1 MKDSDAKTA
10 YDAEKVRSEF
20 PMLVAGDHDAKPLA
34 FLDSTATTQK
44 PACVIDAM
52 DDFYREH
59 YSSVKRGV
67 YRLSARTTEAF
78 EATRKNVAKFINA
91 KTEDEI
97 VFTRGTT
104 ESINLVAWSYGRKF
118 FKAGDEILI
127 SGLEHHANIVSWQL
141 VAEMKNAKIKVIPVL
156 DSGDLD
162 LAALPGLLNARTKMV
177 AIAHV
182 SNSVGTVNP
191 IAEIIKTVRAAA
203 PQAKVLIDAAQSS
216 SHIKIDVQKLDCDFL
231 AFSGH
236 KMYGPTGV
244 GVLYGKYEVLDS
256 MPPWHGGG
264 EMIKNV
270 TFEKT
275 TYADVPARFEAGTP
289 MIAEVIGLGKAIEW
303 INAVGIENIR
313 KHEEEITNYALEQL
327 AQIPQVKIFGNPKE
341 RGALISV
348 TLDGI
353 AVSDAA
359 MILDEE
365 NVAVRSGHHC
375 AQPVMDRFGVDA
387 TLRLSFGA
395 YTLKRDIDRFV
406 AGIKRVLRLFG

>member
-1 MKDSDAKTA
+1 MFN
-10 YDAEKVRSEF
+10 AELTRNEF
-20 PMLVAGDHDAKPLA
+20 PMLVAGDKEQKPLA

-78 EATRKNVAKFINA
+78 EKTRKDIAKFINA

-118 FKAGDEILI
+118 FNEGDEILI
-127 SGLEHHANIVSWQL
+127 SALEHHANIVSWQL
-141 VAEMKNAKIKVIPVL
+141 VAEMKGAKIKVIPVK
-156 DSGDLD
+156 DDGDLD
-162 LAALPGLLNARTKMV
+162 LSALPALLTPRTKMV
-177 AIAHV
+177 AVAHV

-191 IAEIIKTVRAAA
+191 IEEIIATVRKLA
-203 PQAKVLIDAAQSS
+203 PQSKILIDAAQSS

-236 KMYGPTGV
+236 KMYGPTGI
-244 GVLYGKYEVLDS
+244 GVLYGKYDVLDS
-256 MPPWHGGG
+256 MPPYHGGG

-289 MIAEVIGLGKAIEW
+289 AIAEVIGLGKAVEW
-303 INAVGIENIR
+303 LNNIGLENIR
-313 KHEEEITNYALEQL
+313 EHEEQITQYALKQL
-327 AQIPQVKIFGNPKE
+327 AEIPQVKVLGNPKE
-341 RGALISV
+341 RGALISI

-353 AVSDAA
+353 AVGDAA

-375 AQPVMDRFGVDA
+375 AQPVMDRFGLDA

-395 YTLKRDIDRFV
+395 YTLERDIDRFI
-406 AGIKRVLRLFG
+406 AGIKRVIRLFA

>member
-1 MKDSDAKTA
+1 MFN
-10 YDAEKVRSEF
+10 AELTRNEF
-20 PMLVAGDHDAKPLA
+20 PMLVEGDKEQKPLA

-78 EATRKNVAKFINA
+78 EKTRKDIAKFINA
-91 KTEDEI
+91 KSEDEI
-97 VFTRGTT
+97 IFTRGTT

-118 FKAGDEILI
+118 FNEGDEVLI
-127 SGLEHHANIVSWQL
+127 SALEHHANIVSWQL
-141 VAEMKNAKIKVIPVL
+141 VAEMKGAKIKVIPVK
-156 DSGDLD
+156 DDGDLD
-162 LAALPGLLNARTKMV
+162 LAALPALLTPRTKMV
-177 AIAHV
+177 AVAHV

-191 IAEIIKTVRAAA
+191 IEEIIATVRKLA
-203 PQAKVLIDAAQSS
+203 PQAKVLIDATQSS

-236 KMYGPTGV
+236 KMYGPTGI
-244 GVLYGKYEVLDS
+244 GVLYGKYDVLDS
-256 MPPWHGGG
+256 MPPYHGGG

-289 MIAEVIGLGKAIEW
+289 AIAEVIGLGKAVEW
-303 INAVGIENIR
+303 LNEKGLDNIR
-313 KHEEEITNYALEQL
+313 EHEAQITQYALKQL
-327 AQIPQVKIFGNPKE
+327 AEIPQVKVLGNPKE
-341 RGALISV
+341 RGALISI

-353 AVSDAA
+353 AVGDAA

-375 AQPVMDRFGVDA
+375 AQPVMDRFGLDA

-395 YTLKRDIDRFV
+395 YTLERDIDRFV
-406 AGIKRVLRLFG
+406 AGIKRVIRLFA

>member
-1 MKDSDAKTA
+1 MFN
-10 YDAEKVRSEF
+10 AELTRNEF
-20 PMLVAGDHDAKPLA
+20 PMLVAGDKEQKPLA

-78 EATRKNVAKFINA
+78 EKTRKDIAKFINA
-91 KTEDEI
+91 K
-97 VFTRGTT
+97 FTRGTT

-118 FKAGDEILI
+118 FNEGDEVLI
-127 SGLEHHANIVSWQL
+127 SALEHHANIVSWQL
-141 VAEMKNAKIKVIPVL
+141 VAEMKGAKIKVIPVK
-156 DSGDLD
+156 DDGDLD
-162 LAALPGLLNARTKMV
+162 LAALPELLTPRTKMV
-177 AIAHV
+177 AVAHV

-191 IAEIIKTVRAAA
+191 IAEIIATVRKLA
-203 PQAKVLIDAAQSS
+203 PQAKILIDAAQSS

-236 KMYGPTGV
+236 KMYGPTGI

-289 MIAEVIGLGKAIEW
+289 AIAEVIGLGKAIEW
-303 INAVGIENIR
+303 LNNVGLDNIR
-313 KHEEEITNYALEQL
+313 KHEEQITQYALKQL
-327 AQIPQVKIFGNPKE
+327 AEIPQVKVLGNPKE
-341 RGALISV
+341 RGALISI

-353 AVSDAA
+353 AVGDAA

-387 TLRLSFGA
+387 TLRLSFGV
-395 YTLKRDIDRFV
+395 YTLERDIDRFV
-406 AGIKRVLRLFG
+406 AGIKRVVRLFA

>member
-1 MKDSDAKTA
+1 MFN
-10 YDAEKVRSEF
+10 AELTRNEF
-20 PMLVAGDHDAKPLA
+20 PMLVAGDKEQKPLA

-78 EATRKNVAKFINA
+78 EKTRKDIAKFINA

-118 FKAGDEILI
+118 FNEGDEVLI
-127 SGLEHHANIVSWQL
+127 SALEHHANIVSWQL
-141 VAEMKNAKIKVIPVL
+141 VAEMKGAKIKVIPVK
-156 DSGDLD
+156 DDGDLD
-162 LAALPGLLNARTKMV
+162 LAALPNLLTPRTRMV
-177 AIAHV
+177 AVAHV

-191 IAEIIKTVRAAA
+191 IEEIIATVRKLA
-203 PQAKVLIDAAQSS
+203 PQSKILIDAAQSS

-236 KMYGPTGV
+236 KMYGPTGI

-289 MIAEVIGLGKAIEW
+289 AIAEVIGLGKAIEW
-303 INAVGIENIR
+303 LNNVGLDNIR
-313 KHEEEITNYALEQL
+313 KHEEQITQYALKQL
-327 AQIPQVKIFGNPKE
+327 AEIPQVKVLGNPKE
-341 RGALISV
+341 RGALISI

-353 AVSDAA
+353 AVGDAA

-387 TLRLSFGA
+387 TLRLSFGI
-395 YTLKRDIDRFV
+395 YTLERDIDRFV
-406 AGIKRVLRLFG
+406 AGIKRVIRLFA

>member
-1 MKDSDAKTA
+1 MN
-10 YDAEKVRSEF
+10 AEVLRNEF
-20 PMLVAGDHDAKPLA
+20 PMLVAGDKEVKPLA

-44 PACVIDAM
+44 PASVIDAM

-78 EATRKNVAKFINA
+78 EKTRKDVAKFINA
-91 KTEDEI
+91 KSEDEI

-118 FKAGDEILI
+118 FEADDEILI

-141 VAEMKNAKIKVIPVL
+141 VAEMKGAKIKVIPVL

-162 LAALPGLLNARTKMV
+162 LAALPGLLTPRTKMV
-177 AIAHV
+177 AVAHV

-191 IAEIIKTVRAAA
+191 IAEIIATVRSLA
-203 PQAKVLIDAAQSS
+203 PQAKILIDAAQSS

-236 KMYGPTGV
+236 KMYGPTGI
-244 GVLYGKYEVLDS
+244 GVLYGKYDVLDS

-289 MIAEVIGLGKAIEW
+289 AIAEVIGLGKAIEW
-303 INAVGIENIR
+303 LNNVGLDNIR
-313 KHEEEITNYALEQL
+313 KHEEQITQYALKQL
-327 AQIPQVKIFGNPKE
+327 AEIPQVKVLGNPKE
-341 RGALISV
+341 RGALISI

-353 AVSDAA
+353 AVGDAA

-387 TLRLSFGA
+387 TLRLSFGV
-395 YTLKRDIDRFV
+395 YTLERDIDRFI
-406 AGIKRVLRLFG
+406 AGIKRVVRLFA